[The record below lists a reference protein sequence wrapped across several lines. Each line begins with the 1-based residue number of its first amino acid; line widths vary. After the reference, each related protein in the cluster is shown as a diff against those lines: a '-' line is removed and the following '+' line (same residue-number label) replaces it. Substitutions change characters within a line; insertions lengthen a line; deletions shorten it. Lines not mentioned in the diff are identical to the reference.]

1 MQRNESKSLTVWVG
15 KPAEE
20 VYVDHFSQKP
30 KLVDL
35 IILDMESFQMSWS
48 HTAVYRSSRYL
59 MTSET
64 YHLTDFQVPSSV
76 LETFLQQYYN
86 NKNHLS
92 HSS

>member
-35 IILDMESFQMSWS
+35 IILDMESFQMS
-48 HTAVYRSSRYL
+48 
-59 MTSET
+59 
-64 YHLTDFQVPSSV
+64 
-76 LETFLQQYYN
+76 
-86 NKNHLS
+86 
-92 HSS
+92 